1 MLMKLTAAANFI
13 NILWAHFLYE
23 ILTPDITKLN
33 VIREKLKNLL
43 LYKKCA
49 RKMLMKFTPGCAF
62 AWNRGIVRC
71 GHLKIPAS
79 SMIGRSPEMIEHRE
93 VEILR

>member
-1 MLMKLTAAANFI
+1 MMMKLTAAVNFI
-13 NILWAHFLYE
+13 NI
-23 ILTPDITKLN
+23 
-33 VIREKLKNLL
+33 IREKLKILL